1 MTRATTD
8 TNPPRRLLGV
18 WSHPD
23 DEAYLAAGLM
33 ARTVDAG
40 GSVTLLTITDGEAG
54 FAEDDPRTAP
64 ERAKQRRAELRS
76 AMAVIGV
83 ADIRRLGVADGG
95 VDAVPDQFLV
105 SRIVE
110 VIREVRPD
118 AIVTFGPDG
127 VTGHPD
133 HVATARVVTRA
144 WLEAM
149 TGELWYA
156 AKTEA
161 WLDEWRQLHDE
172 FGVWMT
178 EEPTGVAEA
187 DLERLVDLAGVD
199 LARKR
204 AVLAAHTS
212 QTEGLSAAFGETE
225 YLRWI
230 AQEAFRRPT
239 GSEMLDAH
247 PAAFVADHVR
257 VGSRRSREVS

>member
-1 MTRATTD
+1 MTRATTEIHF
-8 TNPPRRLLGV
+8 PRRLLGV

-23 DEAYLAAGLM
+23 DEAYLSAGLM

-40 GSVTLLTITDGEAG
+40 GSVTLLTVTDGEAG

-64 ERAKQRRAELRS
+64 ERAEQRRAELRS

-83 ADIRRLGVADGG
+83 ADVRRLGVADGR
-95 VDAVPDQFLV
+95 VDGVPDQFLV
-105 SRIVE
+105 AQVVD
-110 VIREVRPD
+110 VIRDVRPD
-118 AIVTFGPDG
+118 VIVTFGPDG
-127 VTGHPD
+127 ITGHPD
-133 HVATARVVTRA
+133 HVATARVATRA
-144 WLEAM
+144 WLEAR

-156 AKTEA
+156 AKTET

-187 DLERLVDLAGVD
+187 DLEMVVDLAGAD

-212 QTEGLSAAFGETE
+212 QTEGLSAAFGEAQ

-247 PAAFVADHVR
+247 PTAFVDHHVR
-257 VGSRRSREVS
+257 LSSRRSSEAS